1 MNSGVLLLMYWM
13 IVYESLNVKA
23 SLSWFLSKMMTI
35 WCSSSY
41 KYKYCILL
49 AADISQCFKY
59 LNVEKVQFGEAKLIL
74 NFYTTATLFQTPP
87 LHLKKSLTNYVWWWW
102 EGIISCC
109 TWIIWENWINFFLIF
124 RAPCILLS
132 PLFGGQAWIGYLHDD
147 DIEMYQ
153 VCPK

>member
-87 LHLKKSLTNYVWWWW
+87 LHLKKKADCFLAYKLCMMVVRRYNLMLHMNNM
-102 EGIISCC
+102 GKL
-109 TWIIWENWINFFLIF
+109 NWFFSHF
-124 RAPCILLS
+124 
-132 PLFGGQAWIGYLHDD
+132 
-147 DIEMYQ
+147 
-153 VCPK
+153 